1 MKPTGSAISDVERV
15 RDAADIVRIVGEHL
29 TLKAKGREYVGLCP
43 FHDDHKPSMCVV
55 PHKQIFHCFVCGA
68 GGDVFSFIERY
79 HRMEFREALEYLA
92 ERCNIT
98 LTRRGGHGGPAL
110 RAGSEAGEHGSES
123 HATESHATEGRA
135 TRGQLAEANALAA
148 SFFRA
153 ILNHEDHGKIAR
165 EIIERRGISPE
176 MVERFTLGAAP
187 DRWDGLAMK
196 VDALGQDRELFA
208 AAGLLKA
215 RETGGHFDF
224 FRNRLMFPIR
234 DQIGRVIAFGA
245 RIIDEEDTPKY
256 LNSPDSPL
264 FNKSAAI
271 FGLHQ
276 AVQAIQRERTAII
289 TEGYTDVIACHQAG
303 IEHTVA
309 TLGTALT
316 PGHATILRRLCDTVV
331 LLFDGDAAGLMAADR
346 AVEVF
351 FHETIDVR
359 IATLDRYTDAKD
371 PDELL
376 KREGGREVFDRAI
389 AGSVELLDFRFARL
403 REKLAGAGLSAL
415 ERATTEEIRNLARLG
430 FHKATPI
437 RRQLILRRLAEITGL
452 KESLLA
458 DQMRQAKPPPSQY
471 IEHEESRPSDKDL
484 VMSSGSATDPQRLVE
499 ALGCILTDGSLWIAL
514 TEEERDLLSPES
526 FGTPAARAIAG
537 AVREVAHA
545 GKQPVL
551 RAVLDT
557 LEDAA
562 VKAQAVAI
570 QTNTEQTTEERLAA
584 SLADCLMQER
594 RRLAEQKLTNTQ
606 AQDSESDADAD
617 FASLLD
623 RQRKQ
628 IEEFGPD
635 RRKIAR
641 ASGH

>member
-15 RDAADIVRIVGEHL
+15 RDAADIVRVVGDHL
-29 TLKAKGREYVGLCP
+29 TLKAKGREFVGLCP

-98 LTRRGGHGGPAL
+98 LTKRSAQRTDAQTGDAI
-110 RAGSEAGEHGSES
+110 SEYGVSES
-123 HATESHATEGRA
+123 RA
-135 TRGQLAEANALAA
+135 TRGQLAEANAQAA

-153 ILNHEDHGKIAR
+153 VLNHEDHGKIAR

-196 VDALGQDRELFA
+196 VDAMGQDRELFA

-234 DQIGRVIAFGA
+234 DQIGRVIAFGG

-264 FNKSAAI
+264 FHKSAAI

-276 AVQAIQRERTAII
+276 AVQAIQRERTVII

-303 IEHTVA
+303 IEHAVA

-359 IATLDRYTDAKD
+359 IATLDKFTDAKD

-389 AGSVELLDFRFARL
+389 AGSIDILDFRFSRL
-403 REKLAGAGLSAL
+403 HAQVAGAGVS
-415 ERATTEEIRNLARLG
+415 EMQRVTVEELRRLAQLG
-430 FHKATPI
+430 FHKSIPV
-437 RRQLILRRLAEITGL
+437 RQQLIVKRLMKITGL
-452 KESLLA
+452 DNKVLL
-458 DQMRQAKPPPSQY
+458 DQMRRAKPRPNQY
-471 IEHEESRPSDKDL
+471 IEHEDSRPEDEAMEMADA
-484 VMSSGSATDPQRLVE
+484 ATDPRRLIE
-499 ALGCILTDGSLWIAL
+499 ALGCILTDGSLWL
-514 TEEERDLLSPES
+514 TLSEEERSLLAPES
-526 FGTPAARAIAG
+526 FATPAARAIAE
-537 AVREVAHA
+537 AVRKVAQA

-557 LEDAA
+557 LEEAA
-562 VKAQAVAI
+562 VKAKAVSI
-570 QTNTEQTTEERLAA
+570 QTHTEQTTEERLAA
-584 SLADCLMQER
+584 YLADCLMQER
-594 RRLAEQKLTNTQ
+594 RRRAETAPATPPT
-606 AQDSESDADAD
+606 EDAPPEQDAD
-617 FASLLD
+617 FAAMIA

-635 RRKIAR
+635 RRRIAR
-641 ASGH
+641 ASGRG